1 MKSDRSTWYLMLSVL
16 SGLASLAYLLLV
28 SPVQSGGDLNS
39 PVILGAIFL
48 ISLTSATFSFY
59 LTRFFWSRRRAFWVG
74 VFCGFLTVQILALSS
89 LRLLRGMALV
99 ILVLFNLL
107 FFWYMVRLVQ
117 D

>member
-1 MKSDRSTWYLMLSVL
+1 MKSDRSTWYLLLAGL
-16 SGLASLAYLLLV
+16 SGLASLVYLLSV
-28 SPVQSGGDLNS
+28 SPVHSAGDLNS

-48 ISLTSATFSFY
+48 ISLTTATFSFY

-74 VFCGFLTVQILALSS
+74 VFSGFLTVQILALSS
-89 LRLLRGMALV
+89 LRLLQGLALV
-99 ILVLFNLL
+99 ILLLFNLL